1 MVYVFITIF
10 ILIIFLILIRQIV
23 LEIQKKHKLKTCKK
37 PTISPPSSNPEP
49 IEEKKDEPKC
59 ETCPNLDE
67 YIHRSELVPNL
78 SFRVNPYFVKG
89 KPKKNLKKIKK
100 LKKRLE
106 EKSNACRKTDGYQY
120 DWIPVLESECAV

>member
-1 MVYVFITIF
+1 M
-10 ILIIFLILIRQIV
+10 LQ
-23 LEIQKKHKLKTCKK
+23 IQKKHKLKTCER
-37 PTISPPSSNPEP
+37 PPIISAPSNPEP
-49 IEEKKDEPKC
+49 IEDKQQEEPKC

-89 KPKKNLKKIKK
+89 KPKKNSKKIAK
-100 LKKRLE
+100 LKKKLDE
-106 EKSNACRKTDGYQY
+106 NSKACRKTDGYQY